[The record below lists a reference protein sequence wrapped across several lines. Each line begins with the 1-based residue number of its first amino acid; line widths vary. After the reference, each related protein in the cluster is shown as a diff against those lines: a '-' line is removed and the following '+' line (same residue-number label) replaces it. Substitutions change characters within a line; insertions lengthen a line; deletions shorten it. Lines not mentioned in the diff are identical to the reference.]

1 MRTEKAKN
9 IPNWLPFFIDGCPVE
24 VFFSTGDASG
34 NCDETKSEA
43 IEQALMVTY
52 KKADHVESIQ

>member
-43 IEQALMVTY
+43 IEQALMVT
-52 KKADHVESIQ
+52 